1 MRWERLLKIL
11 LTSNGFYTSE
21 IKQHFFQLID
31 YEAVRKRQQLLLLYP
46 RKNKTINLLL
56 RPGKIC

>member
-11 LTSNGFYTSE
+11 LTSNGFYTCG
-21 IKQHFFQLID
+21 IKQQFFQPID
-31 YEAVRKRQQLLLLYP
+31 YEVVKRQQLLLLHP

-56 RPGKIC
+56 RPEKNC